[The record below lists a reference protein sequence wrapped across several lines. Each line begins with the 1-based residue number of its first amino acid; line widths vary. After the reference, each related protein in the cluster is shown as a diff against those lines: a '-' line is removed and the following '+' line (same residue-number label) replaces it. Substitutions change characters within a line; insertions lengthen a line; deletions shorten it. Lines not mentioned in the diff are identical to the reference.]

1 MCSHRHKGKLIVNM
15 SSTIFF
21 LLLFWVT
28 LPCVVHLLLRAPPN
42 GGKVMQ
48 KSIIF
53 YGYWK
58 CRLFLSKNVIELV
71 AY

>member
-28 LPCVVHLLLRAPPN
+28 LPGVVHLLLRAPPN

-48 KSIIF
+48 KSIVFMDIGNVVF
-53 YGYWK
+53 V
-58 CRLFLSKNVIELV
+58 CRKM
-71 AY
+71 